1 MCSQHM
7 VGYQLVF
14 VTSSLHSALHKRGM
28 MHDEDIF
35 HSPDVFQPER
45 HLNLVLGDS
54 DKKDTEKGPSV
65 LKDNDP
71 NNVIFGFGR
80 R

>member
-1 MCSQHM
+1 
-7 VGYQLVF
+7 
-14 VTSSLHSALHKRGM
+14 M

-35 HSPDVFQPER
+35 ISPDVFKPER
-45 HLNLVLGDS
+45 HLNLVLGGY